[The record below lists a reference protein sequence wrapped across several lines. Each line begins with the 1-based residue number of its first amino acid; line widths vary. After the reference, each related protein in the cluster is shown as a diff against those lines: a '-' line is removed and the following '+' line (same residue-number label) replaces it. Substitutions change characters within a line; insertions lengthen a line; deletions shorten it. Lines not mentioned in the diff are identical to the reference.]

1 MQTRPTAVKPTM
13 PRTAL
18 PNANWLDAY
27 EIEIRRKFSDMKAVA
42 LCFVGETTRWAK
54 PLLWLRNAL

>member
-13 PRTAL
+13 PSTAL
-18 PNANWLDAY
+18 PNANWTDAY
-27 EIEIRRKFSDMKAVA
+27 EIETLREFSDMKAAA
-42 LCFVGETTRWAK
+42 LRTAGEMPRWAK

>member
-13 PRTAL
+13 PSTAL
-18 PNANWLDAY
+18 PNADWTDAH
-27 EIEIRRKFSDMKAVA
+27 EIETRRKFSDMKAAV
-42 LCFVGETTRWAK
+42 LCIVGEMPRRAK